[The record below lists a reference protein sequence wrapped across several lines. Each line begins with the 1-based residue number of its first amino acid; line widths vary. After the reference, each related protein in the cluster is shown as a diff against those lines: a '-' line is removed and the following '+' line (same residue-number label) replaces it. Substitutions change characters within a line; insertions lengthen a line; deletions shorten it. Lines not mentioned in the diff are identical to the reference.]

1 MSDDHE
7 AIRNLAFEYTF
18 RLDEG
23 DFAGVAELL
32 GDAVLRPAM
41 PGVADDGLRGAESI
55 RRFYSEQVVTDKHGK
70 PRTRHLITN
79 QAIEL
84 DREGGVASSR
94 CYFTV
99 LQAPPR
105 LPYAIVV
112 GGRYEDR
119 FAKVDGT
126 WRFTEK
132 TIHVDYLNDISH
144 HFKIAPE
151 HRPAPSG

>member
-18 RLDEG
+18 RLDAG
-23 DFAGVAELL
+23 DFDGVAELL
-32 GDAVLRPAM
+32 SGAVLRPAM
-41 PGVADDGLRGAESI
+41 PGVAGEGLRGAEAI
-55 RRFYSEQVVTDKHGK
+55 RAFYSEQVVTYGDGD

-84 DREGGVASSR
+84 DREAGAASSR

-99 LQAPPR
+99 LQRPPK

-119 FAKVDGT
+119 FAYADGA

-132 TIHVDYLNDISH
+132 VIHVDHLNDIEH
-144 HFKIAPE
+144 HFAVAPE
-151 HRPAPSG
+151 RRRG